1 MQKRSYLI
9 VSAGFI
15 FIIFV
20 MATFVQGA
28 DIKSRM
34 RERLPQIINLKNQG
48 IIGENNQGLLQFRTA
63 NKSGADIVNAE
74 NSDRQKV
81 YSAIAKQQGVSAT
94 LVGQKRAQQIRGKA
108 AAGEWLQK
116 PNGQWYKK

>member
-1 MQKRSYLI
+1 MQKRSFLKI
-9 VSAGFI
+9 FAGFALI
-15 FIIFV
+15 LFF

-34 RERLPQIINLKNQG
+34 QARLPQIIKLKAQG
-48 IIGENNQGLLQFRTA
+48 IIGENNLGLLEFRST

-81 YSAIAKQQGVSAT
+81 YNAIAKQQGVSAT
-94 LVGQKRAQQIRGKA
+94 LVSQQRAQQIRTKA
-108 AAGEWLQK
+108 GAGEWLQK
-116 PNGQWYKK
+116 PDGQWYKQ

>member
-1 MQKRSYLI
+1 MQKRSFLKI
-9 VSAGFI
+9 SVGFV
-15 FIIFV
+15 FILFF

-34 RERLPQIINLKNQG
+34 QARLPQIIKLKSQG
-48 IIGENNQGLLQFRTA
+48 IIGENNQGLLEFRSG
-63 NKSGADIVNAE
+63 NKSGAKIVNAE

-81 YSAIAKQQGVSAT
+81 YNAIAKQQGVSAK
-94 LVGQKRAQQIRGKA
+94 LVSQKRAQQIRGKA

-116 PNGQWYKK
+116 PDGQWYKK

>member
-1 MQKRSYLI
+1 MEKRNYITIST
-9 VSAGFI
+9 GFLMI
-15 FIIFV
+15 LFF

-34 RERLPQIINLKNQG
+34 QARLPQIIKLKTQG
-48 IIGENNQGLLQFRTA
+48 IIGENNQGLLEFRSG
-63 NKSGADIVNAE
+63 NKNGADIVNAE
-74 NSDRQKV
+74 NSDRRKV
-81 YSAIAKQQGVSAT
+81 YNAIAKQQGVSAK

-116 PNGQWYKK
+116 PDGQWYKK